1 MKQKNRL
8 LDFDMVIYQNDDWF
22 KFSLDSVLLVNF
34 VTLNLS
40 CKKIIDLAS
49 GNAPIP
55 MLLTKRT
62 KAMIDAIELQEC
74 VYELGKES
82 ILENKLEDR
91 INFIQ
96 GDVREIQKYYS
107 SESFDT
113 VLCNPPY
120 FNTKDGGH
128 FNDNEVKMKARHE
141 VTLTLDDVL
150 KSASYLLKNGGNFAM
165 VHRSERFI
173 SIIDT
178 LKKYNLEPKKVQFIY
193 PKDGKN
199 SDLFLIEATKNGNSG
214 LKILPSLIVNNDDGS
229 YKEGI
234 RTLFHD

>member
-8 LDFDMVIYQNDDWF
+8 LDYDMVIYQDDEWF

-34 VTLNLS
+34 VTLNLK
-40 CKKIIDLAS
+40 CKRIIDLAS

-55 MLLTKRT
+55 MLLTLRT
-62 KAMIDAIELQEC
+62 KAQIDAIELQEC
-74 VYELGKES
+74 VYKLGVES

-91 INFIQ
+91 INFVK
-96 GDVREIQKYYS
+96 GDVRNIKEYYS
-107 SESFDT
+107 GECFDT

-120 FNTKDGGH
+120 FNTKHDGH
-128 FNDNEVKMKARHE
+128 LNENEVKMRARHE
-141 VTLTLDDVL
+141 VTLTLDDVV

-165 VHRSERFI
+165 VHRSERLI
-173 SIIDT
+173 TILES
-178 LKKYNLEPKKVQFIY
+178 LKKYNMEPKKIQFVY
-193 PKDGKN
+193 SKEGRN

-214 LKILPSLIVNNDDGS
+214 LKVLPALIINNDDGS

-234 RTLFHD
+234 RSLFGL